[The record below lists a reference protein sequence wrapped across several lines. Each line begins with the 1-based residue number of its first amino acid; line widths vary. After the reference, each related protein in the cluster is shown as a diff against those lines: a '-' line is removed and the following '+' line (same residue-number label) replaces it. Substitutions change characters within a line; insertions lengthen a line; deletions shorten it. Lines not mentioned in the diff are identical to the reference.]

1 MNQIWK
7 IVKWE
12 FMNRVKTKLFL
23 ITTFLLPFLMGAMM
37 YLPTIL
43 MDLEPEDETSI
54 GLVFDDDIEP
64 LMGRFQEQCGVS
76 LLLQNGEPQF
86 SFIRMDNEKEALDSV
101 LNKQLDGYMVVSSSV
116 VDTGQVRYFS
126 ESLSLIHI

>member
-54 GLVFDDDIEP
+54 GLVFNDDIEP

-76 LLLQNGEPQF
+76 LLLQNGDPQF
-86 SFIRMDNEKEALDSV
+86 
-101 LNKQLDGYMVVSSSV
+101 KQLQLFETRYTQMEILSNRKQRYM
-116 VDTGQVRYFS
+116 
-126 ESLSLIHI
+126 HA